1 VISNVFFPVKT
12 LNSRQDV
19 YVVIRKLDK
28 DGKALWHQNIPMK
41 DLPTGTIAADI
52 PNENVW

>member
-1 VISNVFFPVKT
+1 MFFPVKT

-19 YVVIRKLDK
+19 YVVIRKLDR

-41 DLPTGTIAADI
+41 DLPPGTIAADI

>member
-1 VISNVFFPVKT
+1 MSNVFSVET
-12 LNSRQDV
+12 LNIRQEV

-41 DLPTGTIAADI
+41 DLPPGTTAADI
-52 PNENVW
+52 PNENVR

>member
-1 VISNVFFPVKT
+1 M
-12 LNSRQDV
+12 

-28 DGKALWHQNIPMK
+28 DGKALWNQNIPMK
-41 DLPTGTIAADI
+41 DLPEGTTPDDI

>member
-1 VISNVFFPVKT
+1 MPNQHFFPVKR

-19 YVVIRKLDK
+19 YVVIRILDK
-28 DGKALWHQNIPMK
+28 DSKALWHQNIPMK
-41 DLPTGTIAADI
+41 DLPPGTTAADI